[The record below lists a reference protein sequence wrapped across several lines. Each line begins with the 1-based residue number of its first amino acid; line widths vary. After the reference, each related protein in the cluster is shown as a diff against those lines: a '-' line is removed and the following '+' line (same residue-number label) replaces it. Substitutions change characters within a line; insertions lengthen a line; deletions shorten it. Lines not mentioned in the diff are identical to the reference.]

1 MKKTL
6 LFTLGLL
13 AASTTAWADVVD
25 FLSTSGFKAYKIQAR
40 RGPNAAGTGYDDNSG
55 KGFMLT
61 NKDSE
66 SDLKAYANWYH
77 GKKFY
82 NETYSATNLHHN
94 FLLIKADYGTFIYS
108 LGKNAYLATGND
120 NSVSFATTPTTATIN
135 TSGNDATYKY
145 YITTSNNRQV
155 NFNTWGGDTGV
166 SGNGTAKDEGSLF
179 TFVENTQYTVDEA
192 TITTIKEAIE
202 TYTKEYYLS
211 EVEGIKSHLD
221 EVGYPTQADY
231 ETLETA
237 LNTATTKDAAAT
249 ALQNFYNS
257 VKYPEDGKA
266 YYIEGVNRG
275 GTRTGYVYF
284 NGTQLKFATKLATTM
299 PDEAIYYC
307 HKLGDRKYM
316 FTTKDGKYLMYAND
330 NDGESKGME
339 DAYDANKNTLTLQPM
354 SYNASSP
361 YNCNNDVLTVNKNTV
376 GLFLIRGK
384 RAYAKK
390 TEVANKD
397 FYLMAGF
404 HSGNF
409 HAQESTSVYYTTNE
423 QTSAF
428 KFVEVP
434 QPQNNAIKTTAVKL
448 SDAADAE
455 TYNLATYSSPFA
467 TTLPNDMKAYTVKN
481 ENGTYN
487 LSRLNLT
494 DQVLPANT
502 GVILLA
508 ANEAT
513 TTTFTP
519 VPATTAPEAPTDN
532 KLQATSGAAVT
543 VDAATNAY
551 IFTAKDDK
559 VAFFGL
565 LSSDPDKRKINAF
578 KAYLT
583 VGSNAAPRLS
593 LNFGDDNVTTG
604 INTITNGEQKADII
618 YDLSG
623 RRVMNVQRAGVYIVN
638 GQKRLI
644 K

>member
-1 MKKTL
+1 MKKIL

-40 RGPNAAGTGYDDNSG
+40 RGPNAAGTAYSDNSG

-61 NKDSE
+61 NKNSE
-66 SDLKAYANWYH
+66 SDLKAYANWYQ
-77 GKKFY
+77 GTTFF
-82 NETYSATNLHHN
+82 NETYNTTNLHHN

-108 LGKNAYLATGND
+108 LGKNAYLATGD
-120 NSVSFATTPTTATIN
+120 NSSISFATTPTTATIN
-135 TSGNDATYKY
+135 TWGNDATYKY
-145 YITTSNNRQV
+145 YITTSNGRQV
-155 NFNTWGGDTGV
+155 NFNTWGGNTGV
-166 SGNGTAKDEGSLF
+166 SGQGTSKDEGSLF
-179 TFVENTQYTVDEA
+179 TFVENTEYTVDEA
-192 TITTIKEAIE
+192 TITTIKQAIE

-211 EVEGIKSHLD
+211 DVEGIKSHLG
-221 EVGYPTQADY
+221 EVGYPSQADY
-231 ETLETA
+231 DALVTA
-237 LNTATTKDAAAT
+237 LNTATTKEAAT
-249 ALQNFYNS
+249 TAWQNFYNS

-275 GTRTGYVYF
+275 GTRTGYVYY
-284 NGTQLKFATKLATTM
+284 NGTQLKFATQLATPM
-299 PDEAIYYC
+299 PEEAIYYC

-316 FTTKDGKYLMYAND
+316 FTTKDGKYLMYAAD
-330 NDGESKGME
+330 TDSERKGME
-339 DAYDANKNTLTLQPM
+339 DTYDANKNTLTLQPM
-354 SYNASSP
+354 SYNASNS
-361 YNCNNDVLTVNKNTV
+361 YTTNNDVLTVNKNTV

-384 RAYAKK
+384 RAYNSAWA
-390 TEVANKD
+390 TYD
-397 FYLMAGF
+397 FYLMASFDTGKF
-404 HSGNF
+404 HN
-409 HAQESTSVYYTTNE
+409 QENTTVYYTANA

-428 KFVEVP
+428 KFVEAP
-434 QPQNNAIKTTAVKL
+434 QKNTITTRAVRL

-481 ENGTYN
+481 ENGNYY

-502 GVILLA
+502 GVILA
-508 ANEAT
+508 ANEAN
-513 TTTFTP
+513 TFTP

-532 KLQATSGAAVT
+532 QLQATSGAAVM

-551 IFTAKDDK
+551 IFTKNKDN

-565 LSSDPDKRKINAF
+565 LSSDTSKRKIEAF

-623 RRVMNVQRAGVYIVN
+623 RRVTNVQHAGIYIVN

>member
-13 AASTTAWADVVD
+13 AASTTAWADAVD
-25 FLSTSGFKAYKIQAR
+25 FLSPSGFKAYKIQAR

-61 NKDSE
+61 NENNE
-66 SDLKAYANWYH
+66 SDLKAYANWYR
-77 GKKFY
+77 GKTFY
-82 NETYSATNLHHN
+82 NVTYNATNLHHN

-108 LGKNAYLATGND
+108 LGKNAYLATGD
-120 NSVSFATTPTTATIN
+120 DSSVSFATTPTTATIN

-155 NFNTWGGDTGV
+155 NFNDYGRETGV
-166 SGNGTAKDEGSLF
+166 SGYGTSKDAGSLF
-179 TFVENTQYTVDEA
+179 TFVENTEYTVDEA
-192 TITTIKEAIE
+192 TITTIKKAIE
-202 TYTKEYYLS
+202 TYTKEYYLND
-211 EVEGIKSHLD
+211 VEGIKSHLG

-231 ETLETA
+231 DALKTA
-237 LNTATTKDAAAT
+237 LNTATTKDAATT
-249 ALQNFYNS
+249 AWQNFYNS

-275 GTRTGYVYF
+275 GTRTGYVYY
-284 NGTQLKFATKLATTM
+284 NGTQLKFATELATPM

-316 FTTKDGKYLMYAND
+316 FTTKDGKYLMYATDSN
-330 NDGESKGME
+330 GERKGME

-361 YNCNNDVLTVNKNTV
+361 YTCNNDVLTVNKNTV

-384 RAYAKK
+384 RAYNAQW
-390 TEVANKD
+390 ANYD

-404 HSGNF
+404 HSGDF
-409 HAQESTSVYYTTNE
+409 HASGNTSVYYTTNA

-434 QPQNNAIKTTAVKL
+434 QPQNNTITTRAVRL

-481 ENGTYN
+481 ENGNYY

-502 GVILLA
+502 GVILA
-508 ANEAT
+508 ANEAN
-513 TTTFTP
+513 TFTP

-551 IFTAKDDK
+551 IFTKNKDN

-565 LSSDPDKRKINAF
+565 LSSDTSKRKIEAF

-623 RRVMNVQRAGVYIVN
+623 RRVMNIQRAGIYIVN

>member
-13 AASTTAWADVVD
+13 AASTTAWADAVD
-25 FLSTSGFKAYKIQAR
+25 FLSPSGFKAYKIQAR

-61 NKDSE
+61 NENNE
-66 SDLKAYANWYH
+66 SDLKAYANWYR
-77 GKKFY
+77 GKTFY
-82 NETYSATNLHHN
+82 NVTYNATNLHHN

-108 LGKNAYLATGND
+108 LGKNAYLATGD
-120 NSVSFATTPTTATIN
+120 DSSVSFATTPTTATIN

-155 NFNTWGGDTGV
+155 NFNTYGGDTGV
-166 SGNGTAKDEGSLF
+166 SGQGTAKDAGSLF

-192 TITTIKEAIE
+192 TITTIKEAIK

-211 EVEGIKSHLD
+211 DVEGIKSHLG

-231 ETLETA
+231 DALETA
-237 LNTATTKDAAAT
+237 LKTATTKDAAAT

-266 YYIEGVNRG
+266 YYIEGVSRG

-284 NGTQLKFATKLATTM
+284 NGTQLKFATELATPM

-316 FTTKDGKYLMYAND
+316 FTTKDGKYLMYATNS
-330 NDGESKGME
+330 NGESKGME

-354 SYNASSP
+354 SYNASNS

-384 RAYAKK
+384 RAYNAQW
-390 TEVANKD
+390 ANYD

-404 HSGNF
+404 HSGDF
-409 HAQESTSVYYTTNE
+409 HASGNTSVYYTTNA

-467 TTLPNDMKAYTVKN
+467 TTLPSDMKAYTVKN
-481 ENGTYN
+481 ENGNYY

-502 GVILLA
+502 GVILA
-508 ANEAT
+508 SNEAN
-513 TTTFTP
+513 TFIP

-532 KLQATSGAAVT
+532 QLQATSGAAVT
-543 VDAATNAY
+543 VDPATNAY
-551 IFTAKDDK
+551 IFTAKDN

-565 LSSDPDKRKINAF
+565 LSNNPNMRSIKAF

>member
-13 AASTTAWADVVD
+13 AASTTAWADAVD
-25 FLSTSGFKAYKIQAR
+25 FLSPSGFKAYKIQAR

-61 NKDSE
+61 NENNE
-66 SDLKAYANWYH
+66 SDLKAYANWYR
-77 GKKFY
+77 GKTFY
-82 NETYSATNLHHN
+82 NVTYNATNLHHN

-108 LGKNAYLATGND
+108 LGKNAYLATGD
-120 NSVSFATTPTTATIN
+120 DSSVSFATTPTTATIN

-155 NFNTWGGDTGV
+155 NFNTYGGDTGV
-166 SGNGTAKDEGSLF
+166 SGQGTAKDAGSLF

-192 TITTIKEAIE
+192 TITTIKEAIK

-211 EVEGIKSHLD
+211 DVEGIKSHLG

-231 ETLETA
+231 DALETA
-237 LNTATTKDAAAT
+237 LKTATTKDAAAT

-266 YYIEGVNRG
+266 YYIEGVSRG

-284 NGTQLKFATKLATTM
+284 NGTQLKFATELATPM

-316 FTTKDGKYLMYAND
+316 FTTKDGKYLMYATDSN
-330 NDGESKGME
+330 GESKGME

-354 SYNASSP
+354 SYNASNS

-384 RAYAKK
+384 RAYNAQW
-390 TEVANKD
+390 ANYD

-404 HSGNF
+404 HSGDF
-409 HAQESTSVYYTTNE
+409 HASGNTSVYYTTNA

-467 TTLPNDMKAYTVKN
+467 TTLPSDMKAYTVKN
-481 ENGTYN
+481 ENGNYY

-502 GVILLA
+502 GVILA
-508 ANEAT
+508 SNEAN
-513 TTTFTP
+513 TFIP

-543 VDAATNAY
+543 VDPATNAY
-551 IFTAKDDK
+551 IFTAKDN

-565 LSSDPDKRKINAF
+565 LSNNPNMRSIKAF

>member
-1 MKKTL
+1 MKKIL

-40 RGPNAAGTGYDDNSG
+40 RGPNAAGTGYDESSG

-61 NKDSE
+61 NERSE
-66 SDLKAYANWYH
+66 SDLKAYANWYQ
-77 GKKFY
+77 GTTFF
-82 NETYSATNLHHN
+82 NETYKATNLHHN

-108 LGKNAYLATGND
+108 LGKNAYLATGD
-120 NSVSFATTPTTATIN
+120 DSSVSFATTPTTATIN

-155 NFNTWGGDTGV
+155 NFNDYGGSTGV
-166 SGNGTAKDEGSLF
+166 SGFGTSKDNGSLF
-179 TFVENTQYTVDEA
+179 TFVENTEYTVDEA
-192 TITTIKEAIE
+192 TITTIKKAIK
-202 TYTKEYYLS
+202 TYTKEYYLND
-211 EVEGIKSHLD
+211 VEGIKSHLG

-231 ETLETA
+231 DALETA
-237 LNTATTKDAAAT
+237 LSTATTKDAAAT

-284 NGTQLKFATKLATTM
+284 NGTQLKFATELATPM
-299 PDEAIYYC
+299 PEEAIYYC

-316 FTTKDGKYLMYAND
+316 FTTKDGKYLMYAAD
-330 NDGESKGME
+330 TDSERKGME
-339 DAYDANKNTLTLQPM
+339 DTYDANKNTLTLQPM
-354 SYNASSP
+354 SYNASNS
-361 YNCNNDVLTVNKNTV
+361 YTTNNDVLTVNKNTV

-384 RAYAKK
+384 RAYNSAWA
-390 TEVANKD
+390 TYD
-397 FYLMAGF
+397 FYLMASFDTGKF
-404 HSGNF
+404 HN
-409 HAQESTSVYYTTNE
+409 QENTTVYYTANA

-428 KFVEVP
+428 KFVEAP
-434 QPQNNAIKTTAVKL
+434 QKNTITTRAVRL

-481 ENGTYN
+481 ENGNYY

-502 GVILLA
+502 GVILA
-508 ANEAT
+508 ANEAN
-513 TTTFTP
+513 TFTP

-532 KLQATSGAAVT
+532 QLQATSGAAVT

-551 IFTAKDDK
+551 IFTKNKDN

-565 LSSDPDKRKINAF
+565 LSSDTSKRKIEAF

-623 RRVMNVQRAGVYIVN
+623 RRVMNIQRAGIYIVN

>member
-25 FLSTSGFKAYKIQAR
+25 FLSTSGFKVYKIQAR
-40 RGPNAAGTGYDDNSG
+40 RGPNAAGTAYGDNSG

-61 NKDSE
+61 NKNSE
-66 SDLKAYANWYH
+66 SDLKAYANWYQ
-77 GKKFY
+77 GTTFF
-82 NETYSATNLHHN
+82 NDTYSATNLHHN

-108 LGKNAYLATGND
+108 LGKNAYLATGD
-120 NSVSFATTPTTATIN
+120 DSSVSFATTPTTATIN

-155 NFNTWGGDTGV
+155 NFNTYGGDTGV
-166 SGNGTAKDEGSLF
+166 SGQGTAKDAGSLF

-192 TITTIKEAIE
+192 TITTIKEAIK

-211 EVEGIKSHLD
+211 DVEGIKSHLG

-231 ETLETA
+231 DALETA
-237 LNTATTKDAAAT
+237 LKTATTKDAAAT

-266 YYIEGVNRG
+266 YYIEGVSRG

-284 NGTQLKFATKLATTM
+284 NGTQLKFATELATPM

-316 FTTKDGKYLMYAND
+316 FTTKDGKYLMYATDSN
-330 NDGESKGME
+330 GENKGME

-354 SYNASSP
+354 SYDATRNS
-361 YNCNNDVLTVNKNTV
+361 YTCNNDLLTVNKNTV

-384 RAYAKK
+384 RAYNTAW
-390 TEVANKD
+390 ANYD

-409 HAQESTSVYYTTNE
+409 HASSNNTVYYTTNE

-428 KFVEVP
+428 KFVEA
-434 QPQNNAIKTTAVKL
+434 PQNNAITTTAVKL

-481 ENGTYN
+481 ENGTYY

-502 GVILLA
+502 GVILA
-508 ANEAT
+508 ANKAT
-513 TTTFTP
+513 TTPFTP

-532 KLQATSGAAVT
+532 QLQATSGAAVT
-543 VDAATNAY
+543 IDAATNAY
-551 IFTAKDDK
+551 IFTAKDK

-565 LSSDPDKRKINAF
+565 LSSETNKRRIKAF

-583 VGSNAAPRLS
+583 VESNAAPRLS

-623 RRVMNVQRAGVYIVN
+623 RRVMNLQRAGIYIVN

>member
-1 MKKTL
+1 MKKIL

-40 RGPNAAGTGYDDNSG
+40 RGPNAAGTAYDDNSG

-61 NKDSE
+61 NKNSE
-66 SDLKAYANWYH
+66 SDLKAYANWYQ
-77 GKKFY
+77 GTTFF

-108 LGKNAYLATGND
+108 LGKNAYLATGD
-120 NSVSFATTPTTATIN
+120 DSSVSFATTPTTATIN

-155 NFNTWGGDTGV
+155 NFNTYGESTGTGV
-166 SGNGTAKDEGSLF
+166 SGFGTSKDNGSLF
-179 TFVENTQYTVDEA
+179 TFVENTQTVDEA
-192 TITTIKEAIE
+192 TINTIKEAIK

-211 EVEGIKSHLD
+211 DVEGIKSHLG

-231 ETLETA
+231 DALETA

-284 NGTQLKFATKLATTM
+284 NGTQLKFATELATPM

-316 FTTKDGKYLMYAND
+316 FTTKDGKYLMYATDSN
-330 NDGESKGME
+330 GESKGME
-339 DAYDANKNTLTLQPM
+339 DAYDANKNTLTLLPM
-354 SYNASSP
+354 YYNASNS
-361 YNCNNDVLTVNKNTV
+361 YNCNNDALTVNKNTV

-384 RAYAKK
+384 RAYN
-390 TEVANKD
+390 TRWANYD
-397 FYLMAGF
+397 FYLMASF
-404 HSGNF
+404 SSGKF
-409 HAQESTSVYYTTNE
+409 HAQENTTVYYTTDA

-434 QPQNNAIKTTAVKL
+434 QPQNNAIKTIAVKL

-481 ENGTYN
+481 ENGNYY

-502 GVILLA
+502 GVILA
-508 ANEAT
+508 ANEAN
-513 TTTFTP
+513 TFTP

-532 KLQATSGAAVT
+532 QLQATSGAAVT

-551 IFTAKDDK
+551 IFTAKDN

-565 LSSDPDKRKINAF
+565 LSNNPNMRSIKAF

-623 RRVMNVQRAGVYIVN
+623 RRVMNVQRAGIYIVN
-638 GQKRLI
+638 GQKHLI

>member
-1 MKKTL
+1 MKKIL

-40 RGPNAAGTGYDDNSG
+40 RGPNAAGTAYDDNSG

-61 NKDSE
+61 NETSE
-66 SDLKAYANWYH
+66 SDLKAYANWYQ
-77 GKKFY
+77 GKKFF
-82 NETYSATNLHHN
+82 NETYRANNLHHN

-108 LGKNAYLATGND
+108 LGKNAYLATGD
-120 NSVSFATTPTTATIN
+120 DSSVSFATTPTTATIN

-155 NFNTWGGDTGV
+155 NFNDYGRDTGV
-166 SGNGTAKDEGSLF
+166 SGYGTSKDAGSLF
-179 TFVENTQYTVDEA
+179 TFVENTEYTVDEA
-192 TITTIKEAIE
+192 TITTIKKAIE
-202 TYTKEYYLS
+202 TYTKEYYLND
-211 EVEGIKSHLD
+211 VEGIKSHLG

-231 ETLETA
+231 DALKTA
-237 LNTATTKDAAAT
+237 LNTATTKDAATT
-249 ALQNFYNS
+249 AWQNFYNS

-266 YYIEGVNRG
+266 YYIEGVSRG
-275 GTRTGYVYF
+275 GTRTGYVYY
-284 NGTQLKFATKLATTM
+284 NGTQLKFATELATPM

-316 FTTKDGKYLMYAND
+316 FTTKDGKYLMYATDSN
-330 NDGESKGME
+330 GERKGME

-361 YNCNNDVLTVNKNTV
+361 YTCNNDVLTVNKNTV

-384 RAYAKK
+384 RAYNAQW
-390 TEVANKD
+390 ANYD

-404 HSGNF
+404 HSGDF
-409 HAQESTSVYYTTNE
+409 HASGNTSVYYTTNA

-434 QPQNNAIKTTAVKL
+434 QPQNNTITTRAVRL

-502 GVILLA
+502 GVILA
-508 ANEAT
+508 SNEAN
-513 TTTFTP
+513 TFIP

-532 KLQATSGAAVT
+532 QLQATSGAAVT

-551 IFTAKDDK
+551 IFTAKDN

-565 LSSDPDKRKINAF
+565 LSNNPNMRSIKAF

-623 RRVMNVQRAGVYIVN
+623 RRVTNVQHAGIYIVN

>member
-13 AASTTAWADVVD
+13 AASTTAWADAVD

-40 RGPNAAGTGYDDNSG
+40 RGPNAAGTAYDDNSG

-61 NKDSE
+61 NENNE
-66 SDLKAYANWYH
+66 SDLKAYANWYR
-77 GKKFY
+77 GKTFY
-82 NETYSATNLHHN
+82 NVTYNATNLHHN

-108 LGKNAYLATGND
+108 LGKNAYLATGD
-120 NSVSFATTPTTATIN
+120 DSSVSFATTPTTATIN

-155 NFNTWGGDTGV
+155 NFNTYGGDTGV
-166 SGNGTAKDEGSLF
+166 SGQGTAKDAGSLF

-192 TITTIKEAIE
+192 TITTIKEAIK

-211 EVEGIKSHLD
+211 DVEGIKSHLG

-231 ETLETA
+231 DALETA
-237 LNTATTKDAAAT
+237 LKTATTKDAAAT

-266 YYIEGVNRG
+266 YYIEGVSRG

-284 NGTQLKFATKLATTM
+284 NGTQLKFATELATPM

-316 FTTKDGKYLMYAND
+316 FTTKDGKYLMYATDSN
-330 NDGESKGME
+330 GESKGME

-354 SYNASSP
+354 SYNASNS

-384 RAYAKK
+384 RAYNAQW
-390 TEVANKD
+390 ANYD

-404 HSGNF
+404 HSGDF
-409 HAQESTSVYYTTNE
+409 HASGDTSVYYTTNA

-467 TTLPNDMKAYTVKN
+467 TTLPSDMKAYTVKN
-481 ENGTYN
+481 ENGNYY

-502 GVILLA
+502 GVILA
-508 ANEAT
+508 SNEAN
-513 TTTFTP
+513 TFIP

-532 KLQATSGAAVT
+532 QLQATSGAAVT
-543 VDAATNAY
+543 VDPATNAY
-551 IFTAKDDK
+551 IFTAKDN

-565 LSSDPDKRKINAF
+565 LSNNPNMRSIKAF

-623 RRVMNVQRAGVYIVN
+623 RRVMNVQRAGIYIVN

>member
-25 FLSTSGFKAYKIQAR
+25 FLSTSPTSGFKAYKIQAR

-61 NKDSE
+61 NGSSD

-77 GKKFY
+77 GKTFY

-108 LGKNAYLATGND
+108 LGKNAYLATGD
-120 NSVSFATTPTTATIN
+120 NSSVSFATTPTTATIN

-155 NFNTWGGDTGV
+155 NFNDYGEDRGV
-166 SGNGTAKDEGSLF
+166 SGYGTAKDAGSLF
-179 TFVENTQYTVDEA
+179 TFVENTGYTVDEA
-192 TITTIKEAIE
+192 TITTIKKAIE

-211 EVEGIKSHLD
+211 EVESIKSHLD

-284 NGTQLKFATKLATTM
+284 NGTQLKFATELATPM

-316 FTTKDGKYLMYAND
+316 FTTKDGKYLMYATDSN
-330 NDGESKGME
+330 GENKGME

-354 SYNASSP
+354 FYDATRNSYT
-361 YNCNNDVLTVNKNTV
+361 CNNDLLTVNKNTV

-384 RAYAKK
+384 RAYNSNW
-390 TEVANKD
+390 ANYD

-404 HSGNF
+404 HSGDF
-409 HAQESTSVYYTTNE
+409 HASSSTSVYYTTDA

-428 KFVEVP
+428 KFVEA
-434 QPQNNAIKTTAVKL
+434 PQNNAITTTAVKL

-481 ENGTYN
+481 ENGTYK

-502 GVILLA
+502 GVILA
-508 ANEAT
+508 ANKAD
-513 TTTFTP
+513 TFIP
-519 VPATTAPEAPTDN
+519 MPATTAPEAPTDN
-532 KLQATSGAAVT
+532 QLQATSGAAVT
-543 VDAATNAY
+543 VDPATNAY
-551 IFTAKDDK
+551 IFTAKDNI
-559 VAFFGL
+559 AFFGL
-565 LSSDPDKRKINAF
+565 LSSSNRSIKAF

-623 RRVMNVQRAGVYIVN
+623 RRVMKVQRAGIYIVN

>member
-1 MKKTL
+1 MK
-6 LFTLGLL
+6 
-13 AASTTAWADVVD
+13 
-25 FLSTSGFKAYKIQAR
+25 R
-40 RGPNAAGTGYDDNSG
+40 N
-55 KGFMLT
+55 
-61 NKDSE
+61 
-66 SDLKAYANWYH
+66 
-77 GKKFY
+77 
-82 NETYSATNLHHN
+82 
-94 FLLIKADYGTFIYS
+94 
-108 LGKNAYLATGND
+108 
-120 NSVSFATTPTTATIN
+120 
-135 TSGNDATYKY
+135 
-145 YITTSNNRQV
+145 
-155 NFNTWGGDTGV
+155 
-166 SGNGTAKDEGSLF
+166 
-179 TFVENTQYTVDEA
+179 
-192 TITTIKEAIE
+192 
-202 TYTKEYYLS
+202 TKEYYLND
-211 EVEGIKSHLD
+211 VEGIKSHLG

-231 ETLETA
+231 DALKTA
-237 LNTATTKDAAAT
+237 LNTATTKDAATT
-249 ALQNFYNS
+249 AWQNFYNS

-266 YYIEGVNRG
+266 YYIEGVSRG
-275 GTRTGYVYF
+275 GTRTGYVYY
-284 NGTQLKFATKLATTM
+284 NGTQLKFATELATPM

-316 FTTKDGKYLMYAND
+316 FTTKDGKYLMYATDSN
-330 NDGESKGME
+330 GERKGME

-361 YNCNNDVLTVNKNTV
+361 YTCNNDVLTVNKNTV

-384 RAYAKK
+384 RAYNAQW
-390 TEVANKD
+390 ANYD

-404 HSGNF
+404 HSGDF
-409 HAQESTSVYYTTNE
+409 HASGNTSVYYTTNA

-434 QPQNNAIKTTAVKL
+434 QPQNNTITTRAVRL

-502 GVILLA
+502 GVILA
-508 ANEAT
+508 SNEAN
-513 TTTFTP
+513 TFIP

-532 KLQATSGAAVT
+532 QLQATSGAAVT
-543 VDAATNAY
+543 VDPATNAY
-551 IFTAKDDK
+551 IFTAKDN

-565 LSSDPDKRKINAF
+565 LSNNPNMRSIKAF

-623 RRVMNVQRAGVYIVN
+623 RRVMNVQRAGIYIVN

>member
-1 MKKTL
+1 MKKIL

-61 NKDSE
+61 NKNNE
-66 SDLKAYANWYH
+66 TDLKAYANWYH

-82 NETYSATNLHHN
+82 NETYSADNLHHN

-108 LGKNAYLATGND
+108 LGKNAYLATGD
-120 NSVSFATTPTTATIN
+120 DSSVSFATTPTTATIN

-155 NFNTWGGDTGV
+155 NFNDYGRETGV
-166 SGNGTAKDEGSLF
+166 SGYGTSKDAGSLF
-179 TFVENTQYTVDEA
+179 TFVKNTEYTVDEA
-192 TITTIKEAIE
+192 TINTIKEAIK

-211 EVEGIKSHLD
+211 DANSIKSHLG
-221 EVGYPTQADY
+221 EVGYPTQAAYDA
-231 ETLETA
+231 LETA

-275 GTRTGYVYF
+275 GTRTGYVYY
-284 NGTQLKFATKLATTM
+284 NGTQLKFATELATSM

-316 FTTKDGKYLMYAND
+316 FTTKDGKYLMYATDSN
-330 NDGESKGME
+330 GESKGME

-361 YNCNNDVLTVNKNTV
+361 YNCNNDVLIVNKNTV

-384 RAYAKK
+384 RAYNARW
-390 TEVANKD
+390 ANYD
-397 FYLMAGF
+397 FYLMASF
-404 HSGNF
+404 SSGNF
-409 HAQESTSVYYTTNE
+409 HAQENTTVYYTTDA

-467 TTLPNDMKAYTVKN
+467 TTLPSDMKAYTVKN
-481 ENGTYN
+481 ENGTYK

-502 GVILLA
+502 GVILA
-508 ANEAT
+508 ANKDD
-513 TTTFTP
+513 TFIP
-519 VPATTAPEAPTDN
+519 VPATTAPEALTDN
-532 KLQATSGAAVT
+532 QLQATSGAAVT

-551 IFTAKDDK
+551 IFTAKNN

-565 LSSDPDKRKINAF
+565 LSSSMRSIKAF

-583 VGSNAAPRLS
+583 VESNAAPRLS

-623 RRVMNVQRAGVYIVN
+623 RRIMNVQRAGVYIVN

>member
-1 MKKTL
+1 MKKIL

-13 AASTTAWADVVD
+13 AASTTAWADAVD
-25 FLSTSGFKAYKIQAR
+25 FLSPSGFKAYKIQAR

-61 NKDSE
+61 NENNE
-66 SDLKAYANWYH
+66 SDLKAYANWYR
-77 GKKFY
+77 GKTFY
-82 NETYSATNLHHN
+82 NVTYNATNLHHN

-108 LGKNAYLATGND
+108 LGKNAYLATGD
-120 NSVSFATTPTTATIN
+120 DSSVSFATTPTTATIN

-155 NFNTWGGDTGV
+155 NFNTYGGDTGV
-166 SGNGTAKDEGSLF
+166 SGQGTAKDAGSLF

-192 TITTIKEAIE
+192 TITTIKEAIK

-211 EVEGIKSHLD
+211 DVEGIKSHLG

-231 ETLETA
+231 DALETA
-237 LNTATTKDAAAT
+237 LKTATTKDAAAT

-266 YYIEGVNRG
+266 YYIEGVSRG

-284 NGTQLKFATKLATTM
+284 NGTQLKFATELATPM

-316 FTTKDGKYLMYAND
+316 FTTKDGKYLMYATDSN
-330 NDGESKGME
+330 GESKGME

-354 SYNASSP
+354 SYNASNS

-384 RAYAKK
+384 RAYNAQW
-390 TEVANKD
+390 ANYD

-404 HSGNF
+404 HSGDF
-409 HAQESTSVYYTTNE
+409 HASGNTSVYYTTNA

-467 TTLPNDMKAYTVKN
+467 TTLPSDMKAYTVKN
-481 ENGTYN
+481 ENGNYY

-502 GVILLA
+502 GVILA
-508 ANEAT
+508 SNEAN
-513 TTTFTP
+513 TFIP

-532 KLQATSGAAVT
+532 QLQATSGAAVT
-543 VDAATNAY
+543 VDPATNAY
-551 IFTAKDDK
+551 IFTAKDN

-565 LSSDPDKRKINAF
+565 LSNNPNMRSIKAF

-623 RRVMNVQRAGVYIVN
+623 RRVMNVQRAGIYIVN

>member
-1 MKKTL
+1 MKKIL

-40 RGPNAAGTGYDDNSG
+40 RGPNAAGTAYDDNSG

-61 NKDSE
+61 NETSE
-66 SDLKAYANWYH
+66 SDLKAYANWYQ
-77 GKKFY
+77 GKKFF
-82 NETYSATNLHHN
+82 NETYRANNLHHN

-108 LGKNAYLATGND
+108 LGKNAYLATGD
-120 NSVSFATTPTTATIN
+120 DSSVSFATTPTTATIN

-155 NFNTWGGDTGV
+155 NFNDYGRETGV
-166 SGNGTAKDEGSLF
+166 SGYGTSKDAGSLF
-179 TFVENTQYTVDEA
+179 TFVENTEYTVDEA
-192 TITTIKEAIE
+192 TITTIKKAIE
-202 TYTKEYYLS
+202 TYTKEYYLND
-211 EVEGIKSHLD
+211 VEGIKSHLG

-231 ETLETA
+231 DALKTA
-237 LNTATTKDAAAT
+237 LNTATTKDAATT
-249 ALQNFYNS
+249 AWQNFYNS

-275 GTRTGYVYF
+275 GTRTGYVYY
-284 NGTQLKFATKLATTM
+284 NGTQLKFATELATPM

-316 FTTKDGKYLMYAND
+316 FTTKDGKYLMYATDSN
-330 NDGESKGME
+330 GERKGME

-361 YNCNNDVLTVNKNTV
+361 YTCNNDVLTVNKNTV

-384 RAYAKK
+384 RAYNAQW
-390 TEVANKD
+390 ANYD

-404 HSGNF
+404 HSGDF
-409 HAQESTSVYYTTNE
+409 HASGNTSVYYTTNA

-434 QPQNNAIKTTAVKL
+434 QPQNNTITTRAVRL

-481 ENGTYN
+481 ENGNYY

-502 GVILLA
+502 GVILA
-508 ANEAT
+508 ANEAN
-513 TTTFTP
+513 TFTP

-532 KLQATSGAAVT
+532 QLQATSGAAVT

-551 IFTAKDDK
+551 IFTKNKDN

-565 LSSDPDKRKINAF
+565 LSSDTSKRKIEAF

-623 RRVMNVQRAGVYIVN
+623 RRVMNIQRAGIYIVN

>member
-1 MKKTL
+1 MKKIL

-25 FLSTSGFKAYKIQAR
+25 FLSPTSGIKAYKIQAR
-40 RGPNAAGTGYDDNSG
+40 RGPNAAGTAYDDNSG

-66 SDLKAYANWYH
+66 SDLKAYANWYQ
-77 GKKFY
+77 GTTFF
-82 NETYSATNLHHN
+82 NETYKATNLHHN

-179 TFVENTQYTVDEA
+179 TFVENTEYTVDEA
-192 TITTIKEAIE
+192 IITTIKQAIE

-211 EVEGIKSHLD
+211 DVEGIKSHLG

-231 ETLETA
+231 DALKNA

-284 NGTQLKFATKLATTM
+284 NGTQLKFATELATPM

-316 FTTKDGKYLMYAND
+316 FTTKDGKYLMYATD
-330 NDGESKGME
+330 SDGESKGME

-354 SYNASSP
+354 SYNASNS
-361 YNCNNDVLTVNKNTV
+361 YTCNNDVLTVNKNTV

-384 RAYAKK
+384 RAYN
-390 TEVANKD
+390 TNWANYD

-409 HAQESTSVYYTTNE
+409 HASGNASVYYTTNE

-428 KFVEVP
+428 KFVEA
-434 QPQNNAIKTTAVKL
+434 PQNNAITTTAVKL

-481 ENGTYN
+481 ENGTYY

-502 GVILLA
+502 GVILA
-508 ANEAT
+508 ANKAT
-513 TTTFTP
+513 TTPFTP
-519 VPATTAPEAPTDN
+519 VPATTAPETPTDN
-532 KLQATSGAAVT
+532 QLQATSGAAVT
-543 VDAATNAY
+543 IDAATNAY
-551 IFTAKDDK
+551 IFTAKNK

-565 LSSDPDKRKINAF
+565 LSSDTSKRKINAF

-583 VGSNAAPRLS
+583 VESNAAPRLS

>member
-1 MKKTL
+1 MKKIL

-13 AASTTAWADVVD
+13 AASTTAWADAVD
-25 FLSTSGFKAYKIQAR
+25 FLSPSGFKAYKIQAR

-61 NKDSE
+61 NENNE

-77 GKKFY
+77 GKTFY
-82 NETYSATNLHHN
+82 NVTYNATNLHHN

-108 LGKNAYLATGND
+108 LGKNAYLATGD
-120 NSVSFATTPTTATIN
+120 DSSVSFATTPTTATIN

-155 NFNTWGGDTGV
+155 NFNTYGGDTGV
-166 SGNGTAKDEGSLF
+166 SGQGTAKDAGSLF

-192 TITTIKEAIE
+192 TITTIKEAIK

-211 EVEGIKSHLD
+211 DVEGIKSHLG

-231 ETLETA
+231 DALETA
-237 LNTATTKDAAAT
+237 LKTATTKDAAAT

-266 YYIEGVNRG
+266 YYIEGVSRG

-284 NGTQLKFATKLATTM
+284 NGTQLKFATELATPM

-316 FTTKDGKYLMYAND
+316 FTTKDGKYLMYATDSN
-330 NDGESKGME
+330 GESKGME

-354 SYNASSP
+354 SYNASNS

-384 RAYAKK
+384 RAYNAQW
-390 TEVANKD
+390 ANYD

-404 HSGNF
+404 HSGDF
-409 HAQESTSVYYTTNE
+409 HASGNTSVYYTTNA

-467 TTLPNDMKAYTVKN
+467 TTLPSDMKAYTVKN
-481 ENGTYN
+481 ENGNYY

-502 GVILLA
+502 GVILA
-508 ANEAT
+508 ANEAN
-513 TTTFTP
+513 TFIP

-532 KLQATSGAAVT
+532 QLQATSGAAVT
-543 VDAATNAY
+543 VDPATNAY
-551 IFTAKDDK
+551 IFTAKDN

-565 LSSDPDKRKINAF
+565 LSSETSKRRINAF

-583 VGSNAAPRLS
+583 VGDNVAAPRLS

>member
-40 RGPNAAGTGYDDNSG
+40 RGPNAAGTAYDNNSG

-61 NKDSE
+61 NENSE
-66 SDLKAYANWYH
+66 SDLKAYANWYQ
-77 GKKFY
+77 GKKFF
-82 NETYSATNLHHN
+82 NETYRANNLHHN

-108 LGKNAYLATGND
+108 LGKNAYLATGD
-120 NSVSFATTPTTATIN
+120 DSSVSFATTPTTATIN

-155 NFNTWGGDTGV
+155 NFNDYGRETGV
-166 SGNGTAKDEGSLF
+166 SGYGTSKDAGSLF
-179 TFVENTQYTVDEA
+179 TFVENTEYTVDEA
-192 TITTIKEAIE
+192 TITTIKKAIE
-202 TYTKEYYLS
+202 TYTKEYYLND
-211 EVEGIKSHLD
+211 VEGIKSHLG

-231 ETLETA
+231 DALKTA
-237 LNTATTKDAAAT
+237 LNTATTKDAATT
-249 ALQNFYNS
+249 AWQNFYNS

-266 YYIEGVNRG
+266 YYIEGVSRG
-275 GTRTGYVYF
+275 GTRTGYVYY
-284 NGTQLKFATKLATTM
+284 NGTQLKFATELATPM

-316 FTTKDGKYLMYAND
+316 FTTKDGKYLMYATDSN
-330 NDGESKGME
+330 GERKGME

-361 YNCNNDVLTVNKNTV
+361 YTCNNDVLTVNKNTV

-384 RAYAKK
+384 RAYNAQW
-390 TEVANKD
+390 ANYD

-404 HSGNF
+404 HSGDF
-409 HAQESTSVYYTTNE
+409 HASGNTSVYYTTNA

-434 QPQNNAIKTTAVKL
+434 QPQNNTITTRAVRL

-502 GVILLA
+502 GVILA
-508 ANEAT
+508 SNEAN
-513 TTTFTP
+513 TFIP

-532 KLQATSGAAVT
+532 QLQATSGAAVT

-551 IFTAKDDK
+551 IFTAKDN

-565 LSSDPDKRKINAF
+565 LSNNPNMRSIKAF

-623 RRVMNVQRAGVYIVN
+623 RRVTNVQHAGIYIVN

>member
-1 MKKTL
+1 MKKIL

-13 AASTTAWADVVD
+13 AASTTAWADAVD

-61 NKDSE
+61 NENNE
-66 SDLKAYANWYH
+66 SDLKAYANWYR
-77 GKKFY
+77 GKTFY
-82 NETYSATNLHHN
+82 NVTYNATNLHHN

-108 LGKNAYLATGND
+108 LGKNAYLATGD
-120 NSVSFATTPTTATIN
+120 DSSVSFATTPTTATIN

-155 NFNTWGGDTGV
+155 NFNTYGGDTGV
-166 SGNGTAKDEGSLF
+166 SGQGTAKDAGSLF

-192 TITTIKEAIE
+192 TITTIKEAIK

-211 EVEGIKSHLD
+211 DVEGIKSHLG

-231 ETLETA
+231 DALETA
-237 LNTATTKDAAAT
+237 LKTATTKDAAAT

-266 YYIEGVNRG
+266 YYIEGVSRG

-284 NGTQLKFATKLATTM
+284 NGTQLKFATELATPM

-316 FTTKDGKYLMYAND
+316 FTTKDGKYLMYATDSN
-330 NDGESKGME
+330 GESKGME

-354 SYNASSP
+354 SYNASNS

-384 RAYAKK
+384 RAYNAQW
-390 TEVANKD
+390 ANYD

-404 HSGNF
+404 HSGKF
-409 HAQESTSVYYTTNE
+409 HASSSNSVYYTTDA

-428 KFVEVP
+428 KFVEAP
-434 QPQNNAIKTTAVKL
+434 QKNTITTRALRL

-481 ENGTYN
+481 ENGNYY

-502 GVILLA
+502 GVILA
-508 ANEAT
+508 SNEAN
-513 TTTFTP
+513 TFIP

-532 KLQATSGAAVT
+532 QLQATSGAAVT
-543 VDAATNAY
+543 VDPATNAY
-551 IFTAKDDK
+551 IFTAKDN

-565 LSSDPDKRKINAF
+565 LSNNPNMRSIKAF

-623 RRVMNVQRAGVYIVN
+623 RRVMNVQRAGIYIVN

>member
-25 FLSTSGFKAYKIQAR
+25 FLSTSGFKVYKIQAR
-40 RGPNAAGTGYDDNSG
+40 RGPNAAGTAYGDNSG

-61 NKDSE
+61 NKNSE
-66 SDLKAYANWYH
+66 SDLKAYANWYQ
-77 GKKFY
+77 GTTFF

-108 LGKNAYLATGND
+108 LGKNAYLATGD
-120 NSVSFATTPTTATIN
+120 DSSVSFATTPTTATIN

-166 SGNGTAKDEGSLF
+166 SGNGTDKDAGSLF
-179 TFVENTQYTVDEA
+179 TFVENTEYTVDEA
-192 TITTIKEAIE
+192 TITTIKKAIE

-211 EVEGIKSHLD
+211 DVEGIKSHLG
-221 EVGYPTQADY
+221 EVGYPTQAAYDA
-231 ETLETA
+231 LDKA

-275 GTRTGYVYF
+275 GTRTGYVYY
-284 NGTQLKFATKLATTM
+284 NGTQLKFATELATSM

-316 FTTKDGKYLMYAND
+316 FTTKDGKYLMYATDSN
-330 NDGESKGME
+330 GESKGME

-361 YNCNNDVLTVNKNTV
+361 YNCNNDVLIVNKNTV

-384 RAYAKK
+384 RAYNARW
-390 TEVANKD
+390 ANYD
-397 FYLMAGF
+397 FYLMASF
-404 HSGNF
+404 SSGNF
-409 HAQESTSVYYTTNE
+409 HAQENTTVYYTTDA

-467 TTLPNDMKAYTVKN
+467 TTLPSDMKAYTVKN
-481 ENGTYN
+481 ENGTYK

-502 GVILLA
+502 GVILA
-508 ANEAT
+508 ANKDD
-513 TTTFTP
+513 TFIP

-532 KLQATSGAAVT
+532 QLQATSGAAVT

-551 IFTAKDDK
+551 IFTKNKDN

-565 LSSDPDKRKINAF
+565 LSSDTSKRKIEAF

-623 RRVMNVQRAGVYIVN
+623 RRIMNVQRAGVYIVN

>member
-13 AASTTAWADVVD
+13 AASTTAWADAVD

-40 RGPNAAGTGYDDNSG
+40 RGPNAAGTAYDDNSG

-61 NKDSE
+61 NKNSE
-66 SDLKAYANWYH
+66 SDLKAYANWYQ
-77 GKKFY
+77 GTTFF

-108 LGKNAYLATGND
+108 LGKNAYLATGED
-120 NSVSFATTPTTATIN
+120 HSVSFATTPTTATIN

-155 NFNTWGGDTGV
+155 NFNDYGGSTGV
-166 SGNGTAKDEGSLF
+166 SGFGTSKDNGSLF
-179 TFVENTQYTVDEA
+179 TFVENTQTVDEA
-192 TITTIKEAIE
+192 TITTIKKAIE
-202 TYTKEYYLS
+202 TYTKEYYLND
-211 EVEGIKSHLD
+211 VEGIKSHLG

-231 ETLETA
+231 DALEAA
-237 LNTATTKDAAAT
+237 LNTATTKDAATT
-249 ALQNFYNS
+249 AWQNFYNS

-284 NGTQLKFATKLATTM
+284 NGTQLKFATELATPM

-316 FTTKDGKYLMYAND
+316 FTTKDGKYLMYATDSNS
-330 NDGESKGME
+330 ESKGME

-354 SYNASSP
+354 SYNASNS
-361 YNCNNDVLTVNKNTV
+361 YTCNNDLLTVNKNTV

-384 RAYAKK
+384 RAYNTAW
-390 TEVANKD
+390 ANYD

-409 HAQESTSVYYTTNE
+409 HASSNNTVYYTTNE

-428 KFVEVP
+428 KFVEA
-434 QPQNNAIKTTAVKL
+434 PQNNAITTTAVKL

-467 TTLPNDMKAYTVKN
+467 TTLPSDMKAYTVKN
-481 ENGTYN
+481 ENGNYY

-502 GVILLA
+502 GVILA
-508 ANEAT
+508 SNEAN
-513 TTTFTP
+513 TFIP
-519 VPATTAPEAPTDN
+519 VPATTALEAPTDN
-532 KLQATSGAAVT
+532 QLQATSGAAVT

-551 IFTAKDDK
+551 IFTKNKDN

-565 LSSDPDKRKINAF
+565 LSSDTSKRKIEAF

>member
-13 AASTTAWADVVD
+13 AASTTAWADAVD
-25 FLSTSGFKAYKIQAR
+25 FLSTTGFKAYKIQAR
-40 RGPNAAGTGYDDNSG
+40 RGPNAAGTAYDDNSG

-61 NKDSE
+61 NKNSE
-66 SDLKAYANWYH
+66 SDLKAYANWYQ
-77 GKKFY
+77 GTTFF

-108 LGKNAYLATGND
+108 LGKNAYLATGD
-120 NSVSFATTPTTATIN
+120 DSSVSFATTPTTATIN

-409 HAQESTSVYYTTNE
+409 HAQESTTVYYTTDA

-428 KFVEVP
+428 KFVEA
-434 QPQNNAIKTTAVKL
+434 PQNNAIKTTAVKL

-519 VPATTAPEAPTDN
+519 VPATTAPEAPTN
-532 KLQATSGAAVT
+532 NQLQATSGAAVT

-551 IFTAKDDK
+551 IFTKNKDN

-565 LSSDPDKRKINAF
+565 LSSDTSKRKIKAF

-583 VGSNAAPRLS
+583 VESNAAPRLS

-623 RRVMNVQRAGVYIVN
+623 RRVMNVQRAGIYIVN

>member
-13 AASTTAWADVVD
+13 AASTTAWADAVD
-25 FLSTSGFKAYKIQAR
+25 FLSPSGFKAYKIQAR
-40 RGPNAAGTGYDDNSG
+40 RGPNAAGTAYDNNSG

-61 NKDSE
+61 NENSE
-66 SDLKAYANWYH
+66 SDLKAYANWYQ
-77 GKKFY
+77 GTTFF
-82 NETYSATNLHHN
+82 NETYKATNLHHN

-108 LGKNAYLATGND
+108 LGKNAYLATGD
-120 NSVSFATTPTTATIN
+120 DSSVSFATTPTTATIN

-155 NFNTWGGDTGV
+155 NFNDYGGSTGV
-166 SGNGTAKDEGSLF
+166 SGFGTSKDNGSLF
-179 TFVENTQYTVDEA
+179 TFVENTEYTVDEA
-192 TITTIKEAIE
+192 TITTIKKAIE

-211 EVEGIKSHLD
+211 DVEGIKSHLG

-231 ETLETA
+231 DALETA
-237 LNTATTKDAAAT
+237 LETATTKNAAAT

-266 YYIEGVNRG
+266 YYIEGVSRG

-284 NGTQLKFATKLATTM
+284 NGTQLKFATELATPM

-316 FTTKDGKYLMYAND
+316 FTTKDGKYLMYATDSN
-330 NDGESKGME
+330 GESKGME

-354 SYNASSP
+354 SYNANNS
-361 YNCNNDVLTVNKNTV
+361 YNCNNDILTVNKNTV

-384 RAYAKK
+384 RVYN
-390 TEVANKD
+390 ERWANYD

-404 HSGNF
+404 HSGKF
-409 HAQESTSVYYTTNE
+409 HASSSTSVYYTTDA

-428 KFVEVP
+428 KFVEAP
-434 QPQNNAIKTTAVKL
+434 QKNTITTRAVRL

-481 ENGTYN
+481 ENGNYY

-502 GVILLA
+502 GVILA
-508 ANEAT
+508 ANEAN
-513 TTTFTP
+513 TFTP

-532 KLQATSGAAVT
+532 QLQATSGAAVT

-551 IFTAKDDK
+551 IFTKNKDN

-565 LSSDPDKRKINAF
+565 LSSDTSKRKIEAF

-623 RRVMNVQRAGVYIVN
+623 RRVTNVQRAGIYIVN

>member
-1 MKKTL
+1 MKKIL

-25 FLSTSGFKAYKIQAR
+25 FLSTSPTSGFKAYKIQAR
-40 RGPNAAGTGYDDNSG
+40 RGPNAAGTNYDDNSG

-61 NKDSE
+61 NGTSE
-66 SDLKAYANWYH
+66 SDLKAYANWYQ
-77 GKKFY
+77 GKKFFNKTY
-82 NETYSATNLHHN
+82 NATNPHHN

-108 LGKNAYLATGND
+108 LGKNAYLATGD
-120 NSVSFATTPTTATIN
+120 DSSVSFATTPTTATIN

-155 NFNTWGGDTGV
+155 NFNTYGGDTGV
-166 SGNGTAKDEGSLF
+166 SGQGTAKDAGSLF
-179 TFVENTQYTVDEA
+179 TFVENTEYTVDEA
-192 TITTIKEAIE
+192 TITTIKQAIE
-202 TYTKEYYLS
+202 KYTKEYYLND
-211 EVEGIKSHLD
+211 VEGIKSHLG

-231 ETLETA
+231 DALKTA
-237 LNTATTKDAAAT
+237 LNTATTKDAATT
-249 ALQNFYNS
+249 AWQNFYNS

-275 GTRTGYVYF
+275 GTRTGYVYY
-284 NGTQLKFATKLATTM
+284 NGTQLKFAKQLATPM
-299 PDEAIYYC
+299 PEEAIYYC

-316 FTTKDGKYLMYAND
+316 FTTKDGKYLMYAADTD
-330 NDGESKGME
+330 NERKGME
-339 DAYDANKNTLTLQPM
+339 DTYDANKNTLTLQPM
-354 SYNASSP
+354 SYNASNS
-361 YNCNNDVLTVNKNTV
+361 YTTNNDVLTVNKNTV

-384 RAYAKK
+384 RAYNSAWA
-390 TEVANKD
+390 TYD
-397 FYLMAGF
+397 FYLMASFDTGKF
-404 HSGNF
+404 HN
-409 HAQESTSVYYTTNE
+409 QENTTVYYTANA

-428 KFVEVP
+428 KFVEA
-434 QPQNNAIKTTAVKL
+434 PQNNAIKTTAVKL

-481 ENGTYN
+481 ENGTYK

-502 GVILLA
+502 GVILA
-508 ANEAT
+508 SNEAN
-513 TTTFTP
+513 TFIP
-519 VPATTAPEAPTDN
+519 VPATTAPESPTDN
-532 KLQATSGAAVT
+532 QLQATSGAAVT

-551 IFTAKDDK
+551 IFTKNKDN

-565 LSSDPDKRKINAF
+565 LSSDTSMRNIKAF

-623 RRVMNVQRAGVYIVN
+623 RRVMNIQRAGIYIVN

>member
-25 FLSTSGFKAYKIQAR
+25 FLSTSGFKVYKIQAR

-61 NKDSE
+61 NENNE
-66 SDLKAYANWYH
+66 SDLKAYANWYR
-77 GKKFY
+77 GKTFY
-82 NETYSATNLHHN
+82 NVTYNATNLHHN

-108 LGKNAYLATGND
+108 LGKNAYLATGD
-120 NSVSFATTPTTATIN
+120 DSSVSFATTPTTATIN

-155 NFNTWGGDTGV
+155 NFNTYGGDTGV
-166 SGNGTAKDEGSLF
+166 SGQGTAKDAGSLF

-192 TITTIKEAIE
+192 TITTIKEAIK

-211 EVEGIKSHLD
+211 DVEGIKSHLG

-231 ETLETA
+231 DALETA
-237 LNTATTKDAAAT
+237 LKTATTKDAAAT

-266 YYIEGVNRG
+266 YYIEGVSRG

-284 NGTQLKFATKLATTM
+284 NGTQLKFATELATPM

-316 FTTKDGKYLMYAND
+316 FTTKDGKYLMYATDSN
-330 NDGESKGME
+330 GESKGME

-354 SYNASSP
+354 SYNASNS

-384 RAYAKK
+384 RAYNAQW
-390 TEVANKD
+390 ANYD

-404 HSGNF
+404 HSGDF
-409 HAQESTSVYYTTNE
+409 HASGNTSVYYTTNA

-467 TTLPNDMKAYTVKN
+467 TTLPSDMKAYTVKN
-481 ENGTYN
+481 ENGNYY

-502 GVILLA
+502 GVILA
-508 ANEAT
+508 SNEAN
-513 TTTFTP
+513 TFIP

-532 KLQATSGAAVT
+532 QLQATSGAAVT
-543 VDAATNAY
+543 VDPATNAY
-551 IFTAKDDK
+551 IFTAKDN

-565 LSSDPDKRKINAF
+565 LSNNPNMRSIKAF

-623 RRVMNVQRAGVYIVN
+623 RRVMNVQRAGIYIVN

>member
-13 AASTTAWADVVD
+13 AASTTAWADAVD
-25 FLSTSGFKAYKIQAR
+25 FLSTTGFKAYKIQAR

-61 NKDSE
+61 NYKSE

-77 GKKFY
+77 GKTFY

-108 LGKNAYLATGND
+108 LGKNAYLATGD
-120 NSVSFATTPTTATIN
+120 NSSVSFATTPTTATIN

-155 NFNTWGGDTGV
+155 NFNTYGEDRGV
-166 SGNGTAKDEGSLF
+166 SGYGTAKDAGSLF

-192 TITTIKEAIE
+192 TITTIKKAIE
-202 TYTKEYYLS
+202 TYTKEYYLND
-211 EVEGIKSHLD
+211 VEGIKSHLG

-231 ETLETA
+231 DA
-237 LNTATTKDAAAT
+237 LDKALKTATTKDAAAT

-284 NGTQLKFATKLATTM
+284 NGTQLKFATELATPM

-316 FTTKDGKYLMYAND
+316 FTTKDGKYLMFAADEN
-330 NDGESKGME
+330 GERKGME

-354 SYNASSP
+354 SYNASNS
-361 YNCNNDVLTVNKNTV
+361 YTCNNDVLTVNKNTV

-384 RAYAKK
+384 RAYN
-390 TEVANKD
+390 TVWANYD
-397 FYLMAGF
+397 FYLMASFGTGKF
-404 HSGNF
+404 HSSGN
-409 HAQESTSVYYTTNE
+409 TSVYYTTDA

-434 QPQNNAIKTTAVKL
+434 QPQNNAIKTIAVKL

-481 ENGTYN
+481 ENGTYK

-502 GVILLA
+502 GVILA
-508 ANEAT
+508 ANKAD
-513 TTTFTP
+513 TFIP

-532 KLQATSGAAVT
+532 QLQATSGAAVT

-551 IFTAKDDK
+551 IFTAKDDN

-565 LSSDPDKRKINAF
+565 LSNNPNMRRIKAF

-583 VGSNAAPRLS
+583 VESNAAPRLS

>member
-1 MKKTL
+1 MKKIL

-40 RGPNAAGTGYDDNSG
+40 RGPNAAGTAYDNDSG

-61 NKDSE
+61 NEESE
-66 SDLKAYANWYH
+66 SDLKAYANWYQ
-77 GKKFY
+77 GTKFFNKAY
-82 NETYSATNLHHN
+82 DKTNPHHN

-108 LGKNAYLATGND
+108 LGKNAYLATGED
-120 NSVSFATTPTTATIN
+120 HSVSFATTPTTATIN

-155 NFNTWGGDTGV
+155 NFNDYGESTGTGV
-166 SGNGTAKDEGSLF
+166 SGFGTSKDNGSLF
-179 TFVENTQYTVDEA
+179 TFVENTQTVDEA
-192 TITTIKEAIE
+192 TINTIKEAIK

-211 EVEGIKSHLD
+211 DVEGIKSHLG
-221 EVGYPTQADY
+221 EVGYPTQAAYDA
-231 ETLETA
+231 LETA

-275 GTRTGYVYF
+275 GTRTGYVYY
-284 NGTQLKFATKLATTM
+284 NGTQLKFAKQLATPM

-316 FTTKDGKYLMYAND
+316 FTTKDGKYLMYATDSN
-330 NDGESKGME
+330 GERKGME

-361 YNCNNDVLTVNKNTV
+361 YTTNNDVLTVNKNTV

-384 RAYAKK
+384 RAYNSNW
-390 TEVANKD
+390 ANYD

-404 HSGNF
+404 HSGDF
-409 HAQESTSVYYTTNE
+409 HASSSTSVYYTTDA

-434 QPQNNAIKTTAVKL
+434 QPQNNAITTTAVKL

-467 TTLPNDMKAYTVKN
+467 TTLPSDMKAYTVKN
-481 ENGTYN
+481 ENGTYY

-502 GVILLA
+502 GVILA
-508 ANEAT
+508 ANKAT
-513 TTTFTP
+513 TTPFIP

-543 VDAATNAY
+543 VDPATNAY
-551 IFTAKDDK
+551 IFTAKNN

-565 LSSDPDKRKINAF
+565 LSSSNRSIKAF

-583 VGSNAAPRLS
+583 VESNAAPRLS

-623 RRVMNVQRAGVYIVN
+623 RRVTNVQRAGVYIVN

>member
-13 AASTTAWADVVD
+13 AASTTAWADAVD

-40 RGPNAAGTGYDDNSG
+40 RGPNAAGTAYDDNSG

-61 NKDSE
+61 NETSE
-66 SDLKAYANWYH
+66 SDLKAYANWYQ
-77 GKKFY
+77 GKKFF
-82 NETYSATNLHHN
+82 NETYRAKNLHHN

-108 LGKNAYLATGND
+108 LGKNAYLATGD
-120 NSVSFATTPTTATIN
+120 DSSVSFATTPTTATIN

-155 NFNTWGGDTGV
+155 NFNDYGRETGV
-166 SGNGTAKDEGSLF
+166 SGYGTSKDAGSLF
-179 TFVENTQYTVDEA
+179 TFVKNTEYTVDEA
-192 TITTIKEAIE
+192 TINTIKEAIK

-211 EVEGIKSHLD
+211 DANNIKSHLG
-221 EVGYPTQADY
+221 EVGYPTQAAYDA
-231 ETLETA
+231 LETA

-275 GTRTGYVYF
+275 GTRTGYVYY
-284 NGTQLKFATKLATTM
+284 NGTQLKFATELATSM

-316 FTTKDGKYLMYAND
+316 FTTKDGKYLMYATDSN
-330 NDGESKGME
+330 GERKGME

-361 YNCNNDVLTVNKNTV
+361 YNCNNDVLIVNKNTV

-384 RAYAKK
+384 RAYNARW
-390 TEVANKD
+390 ANYD
-397 FYLMAGF
+397 FYLMASF
-404 HSGNF
+404 SSGNF
-409 HAQESTSVYYTTNE
+409 HAQENTTVYYTTDA

-467 TTLPNDMKAYTVKN
+467 TTLPSDMKAYTVKN
-481 ENGTYN
+481 ENGTYK

-502 GVILLA
+502 GVILA
-508 ANEAT
+508 ANKDD
-513 TTTFTP
+513 TFIP
-519 VPATTAPEAPTDN
+519 VPATTAPEALTDN
-532 KLQATSGAAVT
+532 QLQATSGAAVT

-551 IFTAKDDK
+551 IFTAKNN

-565 LSSDPDKRKINAF
+565 LSSSMRSIKAF

-583 VGSNAAPRLS
+583 VESNAAPRLS

-623 RRVMNVQRAGVYIVN
+623 RRIMNVQRAGVYIVN

>member
-25 FLSTSGFKAYKIQAR
+25 FLSTDGFKAYKIQAR
-40 RGPNAAGTGYDDNSG
+40 RGPNAAGTAYADDSG

-61 NKDSE
+61 NERSE
-66 SDLKAYANWYH
+66 SDLKAYANWYQ
-77 GKKFY
+77 GTTFF

-108 LGKNAYLATGND
+108 LGKNAYLATGD
-120 NSVSFATTPTTATIN
+120 DSSVSFATTPTTATIN

-155 NFNTWGGDTGV
+155 NFNTYGESTGTGV
-166 SGNGTAKDEGSLF
+166 SGFGTSKDNGSLF
-179 TFVENTQYTVDEA
+179 TFVENTQTVDEA
-192 TITTIKEAIE
+192 TINTIKEAIK

-211 EVEGIKSHLD
+211 DVEGIKSHLG

-231 ETLETA
+231 ETLENA

-284 NGTQLKFATKLATTM
+284 NGTQLKFATELATPM

-316 FTTKDGKYLMYAND
+316 FTTKDGKYLMFAADEN
-330 NDGESKGME
+330 GERKGME

-354 SYNASSP
+354 SYNASNS
-361 YNCNNDVLTVNKNTV
+361 YTCNNDVLTVNKNTV

-384 RAYAKK
+384 RAYN
-390 TEVANKD
+390 TVWANYD
-397 FYLMAGF
+397 FYLMASFGTGKF
-404 HSGNF
+404 HSSGN
-409 HAQESTSVYYTTNE
+409 TSVYYTINE

-428 KFVEVP
+428 KFVEA
-434 QPQNNAIKTTAVKL
+434 PQNNAITTTAVKL

-481 ENGTYN
+481 ENGTYY

-502 GVILLA
+502 GVILA
-508 ANEAT
+508 SNEAN
-513 TTTFTP
+513 TFIP

-543 VDAATNAY
+543 VDPATNAY
-551 IFTAKDDK
+551 IFTAKDNI
-559 VAFFGL
+559 AFFGL
-565 LSSDPDKRKINAF
+565 LSSSNRSIKAF

-583 VGSNAAPRLS
+583 VESNAAPRLS

-623 RRVMNVQRAGVYIVN
+623 RRVMNVQRAGIYIVN